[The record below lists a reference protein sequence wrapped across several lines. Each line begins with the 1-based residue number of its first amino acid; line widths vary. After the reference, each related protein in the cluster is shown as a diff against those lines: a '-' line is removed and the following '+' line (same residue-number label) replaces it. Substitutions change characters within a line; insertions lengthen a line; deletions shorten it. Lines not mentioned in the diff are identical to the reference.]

1 MAEQSTYPTAPG
13 EIKYPELPGDVPP
26 SYEATMAG
34 GAGKKF
40 EIYTY
45 YSTVYV
51 KTKEGIQRRGVTNQ
65 TRQTKYEPNLDC
77 S

>member
-40 EIYTY
+40 QIKFRFSRKATFLLLY
-45 YSTVYV
+45 
-51 KTKEGIQRRGVTNQ
+51 
-65 TRQTKYEPNLDC
+65 
-77 S
+77 

>member
-40 EIYTY
+40 QIN
-45 YSTVYV
+45 TVFINILYLN
-51 KTKEGIQRRGVTNQ
+51 TII
-65 TRQTKYEPNLDC
+65 
-77 S
+77 

>member
-40 EIYTY
+40 QIYTVGD
-45 YSTVYV
+45 SVFF
-51 KTKEGIQRRGVTNQ
+51 
-65 TRQTKYEPNLDC
+65 
-77 S
+77 

>member
-26 SYEATMAG
+26 SYEATMAA

-40 EIYTY
+40 QIKFRFSE
-45 YSTVYV
+45 
-51 KTKEGIQRRGVTNQ
+51 KATKRRRSFQ
-65 TRQTKYEPNLDC
+65 TL
-77 S
+77 

>member
-40 EIYTY
+40 QIY
-45 YSTVYV
+45 VYLYC
-51 KTKEGIQRRGVTNQ
+51 IWS
-65 TRQTKYEPNLDC
+65 LC
-77 S
+77 SKRHLVILYLNTII

>member
-40 EIYTY
+40 QIH
-45 YSTVYV
+45 TVW
-51 KTKEGIQRRGVTNQ
+51 TKEGIQSIHGPDQ
-65 TRQTKYEPNLDC
+65 TDQM
-77 S
+77 

>member
-40 EIYTY
+40 QIYTVGD
-45 YSTVYV
+45 SGFF
-51 KTKEGIQRRGVTNQ
+51 KHQGI
-65 TRQTKYEPNLDC
+65 KIL
-77 S
+77 

>member
-40 EIYTY
+40 QIYTVGD
-45 YSTVYV
+45 S
-51 KTKEGIQRRGVTNQ
+51 GFF
-65 TRQTKYEPNLDC
+65 
-77 S
+77 

>member
-40 EIYTY
+40 QIYTVGGD
-45 YSTVYV
+45 S
-51 KTKEGIQRRGVTNQ
+51 GFF
-65 TRQTKYEPNLDC
+65 
-77 S
+77 